1 VKLLLGAALLGW
13 LGGMVW
19 AYTGRRPYQIPELR
33 WAWLVVLAFVPQF
46 FAFVLPA
53 TRDVFPSDWI
63 PVALVSSQ
71 LLLLIFALA
80 NLGWPGFWLLGLG
93 LILNLVVIVSNGGMM
108 PISPDTIQQL
118 LPDAPPGAWQL
129 GQRFG
134 SGKDVVLLAGET
146 NLWLLSDHLTL
157 PAWVPYKVAFSLGD
171 VWIAVGSFWLLLSFG
186 GKFVTK
192 ETES

>member
-1 VKLLLGAALLGW
+1 LILLLGAALLGC

-19 AYTGRRPYQIPELR
+19 ARIAHRPYQIPELR
-33 WAWLVVLAFVPQF
+33 WAWLVLLAFVPQF

-53 TRDVFPSDWI
+53 TRAIFPTVWI

-71 LLLLIFALA
+71 LILLVFALV
-80 NLGWPGFWLLGLG
+80 NLHWPGFWLLGLG
-93 LILNLVVIVSNGGMM
+93 LVLNLAVILLNGGMM

-118 LPDAPPGAWQL
+118 IPNATQGTWQL

-134 SGKDVVLLAGET
+134 VGKDVVLLAGET

-157 PAWVPYKVAFSLGD
+157 PPWVPYKVAFSLGD
-171 VWIAVGSFWLLLSFG
+171 VWIAAGAFWLLLSFG

>member
-1 VKLLLGAALLGW
+1 MKLLLGAALLGW

-19 AYTGRRPYQIPELR
+19 AQAGRRRYQIPELR
-33 WAWLVVLAFVPQF
+33 WAWLVLLAFVPQF

-53 TRDVFPSDWI
+53 TRAVFPTDWI

-71 LLLLIFALA
+71 LLLWVFAVA
-80 NLGWPGFWLLGLG
+80 NLRWPGFWLLGLG
-93 LILNLVVIVSNGGMM
+93 LLLNLAVILWNGGMM
-108 PISPDTIQQL
+108 PISPDTIRQL
-118 LPDAPPGAWQL
+118 IPDAPEGTWQL

-134 SGKDVVLLAGET
+134 VGKDVVLLANET

-171 VWIAVGSFWLLLSFG
+171 VWIAVGAFWLLLSFG
-186 GKFVTK
+186 GKVATK
-192 ETES
+192 EAES